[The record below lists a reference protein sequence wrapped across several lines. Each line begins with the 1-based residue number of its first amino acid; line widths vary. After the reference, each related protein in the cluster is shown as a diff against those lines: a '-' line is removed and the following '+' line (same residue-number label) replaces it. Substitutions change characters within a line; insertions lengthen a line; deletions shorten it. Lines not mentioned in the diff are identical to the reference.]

1 MKEYL
6 FSYGT
11 LQKSEVQIDV
21 FGRVLKGETDV
32 LVGYT
37 VGLIEITDETFL
49 TKEEEKF
56 QRTLVRSDSRSDSIT
71 GTALEITSEELSLA
85 DKYEP
90 DNYKRNKVKL
100 ESGREAWIYLAAT
113 S

>member
-37 VGLIEITDETFL
+37 VVLIEITDETFL

-56 QRTLVRSDSRSDSIT
+56 QRTLVPSDSRSDRIT